1 MNKIAKVIKTKENEG
16 FRFRPTNE
24 FYIKINIGRKRF
36 GQLLRN
42 EKPADLSELE
52 RIANYFNVN
61 VKDLILFS

>member
-1 MNKIAKVIKTKENEG
+1 MNKIAKVIETKENES

-24 FYIKINIGRKRF
+24 FYYKIKIGRKRF

-52 RIANYFNVN
+52 RIADYFNVS
-61 VKDLILFS
+61 VEDLILFR